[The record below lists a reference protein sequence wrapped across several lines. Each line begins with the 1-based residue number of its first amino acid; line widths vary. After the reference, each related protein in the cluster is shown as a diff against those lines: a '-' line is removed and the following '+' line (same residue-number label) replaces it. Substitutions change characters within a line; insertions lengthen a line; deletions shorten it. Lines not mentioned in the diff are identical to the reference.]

1 MPPALK
7 NSILRCLT
15 LLDASVRPW
24 SRSRGERHD
33 GTRSGWEHLRTVTR
47 PALILA
53 PPTYLDE
60 IRANLVADGV
70 PDAVAR
76 RDTPWIF
83 DWLIG
88 VSQFQGISNAN
99 AAAYTAKHGIVGW
112 NDIRTA
118 LDAGPACRRLRSYWH
133 FEGCG
138 YRKAK
143 GTCSEP
149 EHLSSCSLPRH
160 PARKGSLIQAAY
172 ALHLFVRDICNDDLV
187 GWIDRR
193 LAAADP
199 GPRAPD
205 RGKRMGAALLD
216 PLGQIYGVGSKIWSM
231 ALAA

>member
-1 MPPALK
+1 MTMK
-7 NSILRCLT
+7 RDQI
-15 LLDASVRPW
+15 
-24 SRSRGERHD
+24 
-33 GTRSGWEHLRTVTR
+33 WEHLGIITR
-47 PALILA
+47 PALTLA
-53 PPTYLDE
+53 PPSYLDE

-88 VSQFQGISNAN
+88 VSQFQGMSDAN

-112 NDIRTA
+112 DDIRSA
-118 LDAGPACRRLRSYWH
+118 LDAGPACHRLRSYWH

-149 EHLSSCSLPRH
+149 MYFPPCPLPQH

-172 ALHLFVRDICNDDLV
+172 ALFLFVHDICEDDFV

-193 LAAADP
+193 LADADP
-199 GPRAPD
+199 GPDAPD
-205 RGKRMGAALLD
+205 RGERMGAA
-216 PLGQIYGVGSKIWSM
+216 PPG
-231 ALAA
+231 AAGPHLRNWRQGLVNGPS